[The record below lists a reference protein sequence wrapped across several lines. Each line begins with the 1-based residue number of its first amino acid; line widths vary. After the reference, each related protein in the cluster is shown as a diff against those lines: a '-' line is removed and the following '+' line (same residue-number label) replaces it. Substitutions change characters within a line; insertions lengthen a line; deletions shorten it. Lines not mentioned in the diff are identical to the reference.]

1 MTAESDIINRMA
13 KHMAFIRRKSI
24 IINGTT
30 GIIKPRNVTGRDIL
44 TKILTAGLIMKRTIA
59 AGKKAMLNTESR
71 TMIGIVT
78 GRSIVSITTNIA
90 VDRHERI

>member
-13 KHMAFIRRKSI
+13 KHMAFTRKKSI

-59 AGKKAMLNTESR
+59 AGKKAMLNTEGR
-71 TMIGIVT
+71 TMIDIVT
-78 GRSIVSITTNIA
+78 GRSITSVTTTIA
-90 VDRHERI
+90 AERHVRI